1 MDKIETLNDMFLFAC
16 DQNRGARSH
25 YTALRNLARI
35 CSSVTELGVFCLGS
49 GFAILQGLSE
59 NASSVRSYLGIDTG
73 APPEEKIQL
82 AKKWAS
88 QKNIGFRLLQASD
101 FDIEIDPVDLL
112 HIDTYH
118 TYRHLTY
125 ELEKFSSVVRSYI
138 LMHDTSPPWG
148 CYDENQQAPNQ
159 EIESRYPPHINR
171 TKRGLW
177 AAVDDFLG
185 QHSEWQLVERQTDGP
200 GYTIIKRVRN

>member
-1 MDKIETLNDMFLFAC
+1 MFLFECTQSRVA
-16 DQNRGARSH
+16 GSH
-25 YTALRNLARI
+25 YFALRNLARI
-35 CSSVTELGVFCLGS
+35 CRSVTELGVYHLGS

-59 NASSVRSYLGIDTG
+59 NASSVRSYLGIDIG
-73 APPEEKIQL
+73 SAPEEKVQL
-82 AKKWAS
+82 AQKWAS
-88 QKNIGFRLLQASD
+88 HKNIDFRLLQASD
-101 FDIEIDPVDLL
+101 FDIDIDPVDLL
-112 HIDTYH
+112 HIDTFH

-148 CYDENQQAPNQ
+148 YVDENQQALNR

-177 AAVDDFLG
+177 TAVEDFLG
-185 QHSEWQLVERQTDGP
+185 QHSEWQLVERQTESP
-200 GYTIIKRVRN
+200 GYTIIKRLRIL